1 MTLEYITMREMEN
14 SRGEIKGKIRIMK
27 TKEEASA
34 TVEITCPECGF
45 NEKRKEEWREP
56 FVTGLK
62 MKQSFFL
69 KCSRCPYS
77 VKMLKLK
84 KEAAKKAKEN
94 AKK

>member
-14 SRGEIKGKIRIMK
+14 SKGEVKGRIRIMK
-27 TKEEASA
+27 TKEETSA
-34 TVEITCPECGF
+34 MVDITCPECGY
-45 NEKRKEEWREP
+45 NEKRREEWREP

-62 MKQSFFL
+62 MKQAFFL
-69 KCSRCPYS
+69 KCSKCAYS

-84 KEAAKKAKEN
+84 KEAAKKAKA